1 MYGGVLPRSVPF
13 EAEHCANAQWYAAY
27 TRAQHER
34 AVAEQAAAKGLEA
47 LVPVAKVRRD
57 WKQRVVH
64 LPMPLFPG
72 YVFVHMQ
79 LDQRLQL
86 LSIPSVVRLVSFNGT
101 PATISVSEIEAIR
114 TCMANASGMRTDQY
128 LQAGCRVRIREG
140 IMAGIE
146 GIVVEQSSVRRLVI
160 SIRMLQLAFSIDV
173 EAENLEPIDDK

>member
-1 MYGGVLPRSVPF
+1 MHGSAQPKSFLTR
-13 EAEHCANAQWYAAY
+13 EDLCADAHWYAAY
-27 TRAQHER
+27 TRPQHER
-34 AVAEQAAAKGLEA
+34 SVAEQAAAKGLEA
-47 LVPVAKVRRD
+47 LVPMAPMRRS

-64 LPMPLFPG
+64 LAMPLFPG

-86 LSIPSVVRLVSFNGT
+86 LSIPSVVRLVSFSGT
-101 PATISVSEIEAIR
+101 PATISVAEIEAIR
-114 TCMANASGMRTDQY
+114 TCMTNARGMRADHY

-146 GIVVEQSSVRRLVI
+146 GVVVEQNSMHRLVI

-173 EAENLEPIDDK
+173 EADNLEPIDNA